1 MVRFSSVAMQTNGY
15 DRGVYAIVNATALV
29 YGRNHEQQVYIPHVM
44 RGHLMNCLKKV
55 IYIPFPPA
63 QASVEESLLK
73 EQRRYNFFVDVRCV
87 IQEVC
92 KCAVTIVIRNST
104 QSMSISTKATMS
116 PHNTHVQNAKNNW
129 HNNKYHIIPKSIN
142 RRMEHIEVFIF
153 FIVMLS
159 KFWTVAALLFQ
170 VLASFELF
178 QHFCSGF

>member
-1 MVRFSSVAMQTNGY
+1 MFKYRHANQWLWPWRVCYCQCYCTSIWKEPCTTSLYSSRY
-15 DRGVYAIVNATALV
+15 ERPLK
-29 YGRNHEQQVYIPHVM
+29 
-44 RGHLMNCLKKV
+44 NCLKKV
-55 IYIPFPPA
+55 IYIPFRPA
-63 QASVEESLLK
+63 QTSVEESLLK

-170 VLASFELF
+170 V
-178 QHFCSGF
+178 

>member
-1 MVRFSSVAMQTNGY
+1 MVRCSNIAMQTNGY

-29 YGRNHEQQVYIPHVM
+29 YGRNHAQQVYIPH
-44 RGHLMNCLKKV
+44 
-55 IYIPFPPA
+55 
-63 QASVEESLLK
+63 
-73 EQRRYNFFVDVRCV
+73 FFVDVRCV

-92 KCAVTIVIRNST
+92 KCAVTIVTRNST

-159 KFWTVAALLFQ
+159 KFWTVAALLFH